1 MGFEK
6 PLTPNTRAPSLYP
19 RNPVTNPLN
28 GLLDTAEQD
37 MPPAFTPQTQ
47 PVGYPPAVPP
57 MPDSGVRS
65 LPPVAEAAPQQRQS
79 VWNYPSSGGK
89 SPLAGLLDESVYEPM
104 AVRPVTP
111 AAPAPDKDGYIQMA
125 ARGMAGF
132 NRHQYADVPPIDPLT
147 YRSPG
152 RVVGGRFAG

>member
-28 GLLDTAEQD
+28 GLLDTAEED
-37 MPPAFTPQTQ
+37 MPPAFTSQTQ
-47 PVGYPPAVPP
+47 PVGYPPQVQP
-57 MPDSGVRS
+57 
-65 LPPVAEAAPQQRQS
+65 LPPVTQTQAPAPQQRQS

-89 SPLAGLLDESVYEPM
+89 SPLSGLIDESVYEPM

-111 AAPAPDKDGYIQMA
+111 GAPEPEKEGYIQMA
-125 ARGMAGF
+125 ARGLAGF
-132 NRHQYADVPPIDPLT
+132 NRHQYADMPPLDPLM

-152 RVVGGRFAG
+152 RVIGGSFAG

>member
-1 MGFEK
+1 MGFER

-28 GLLDTAEQD
+28 GLLDTAEED

-57 MPDSGVRS
+57 MPQAAAA
-65 LPPVAEAAPQQRQS
+65 PAPQQRQS

-89 SPLAGLLDESVYEPM
+89 SPLAGLMDESVYEPM
-104 AVRPVTP
+104 AVRQPSQTP
-111 AAPAPDKDGYIQMA
+111 ATPAQDKEGYIEKA
-125 ARGMAGF
+125 ARGMANF
-132 NRHQYADVPPIDPLT
+132 NRTQYQQTPMLDPLM
-147 YRSPG
+147 YRSLG
-152 RVVGGRFAG
+152 RVTAGGGYV